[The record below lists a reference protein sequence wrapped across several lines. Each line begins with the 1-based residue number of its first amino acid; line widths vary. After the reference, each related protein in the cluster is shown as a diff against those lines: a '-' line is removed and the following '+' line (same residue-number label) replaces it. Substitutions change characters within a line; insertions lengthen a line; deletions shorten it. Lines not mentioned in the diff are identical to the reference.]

1 MANESGKDFKIVNN
15 LFKFLKA
22 IEGII
27 IIKSPANI
35 KIKLFNLVNWCKS
48 CTD

>member
-1 MANESGKDFKIVNN
+1 MANENGKDFKIVNN
-15 LFKFLKA
+15 LFEFLKA

-27 IIKSPANI
+27 VIKSPVNI
-35 KIKLFNLVNWCKS
+35 KIKLFDLVNWCKS